1 MAKRFSVV
9 ILIIPLM
16 VCICQKNESW
26 RYSKEQFKL
35 GPVVPKTDLRNM
47 LRSYIVKRSCAEL
60 EASAEKRINAFRTG
74 QWEAWRDT
82 VRKRVAAQMGE
93 LPVGK
98 NGCGLNIR
106 SVSHLNFPH
115 CDIEN
120 VLIESLKGWDV
131 NASVF
136 LPKKDKYPPPWR
148 AIVVPVGHSSKTRK
162 NYQIPA
168 QVFAS
173 LGYAAVIFDPP
184 GMAGEKQGGNDH
196 FIDGVRCYLTGYSS
210 NRYFI
215 MDALRCIDY
224 LETRSDIDM
233 SNGIGMTGVSGGGT
247 TTMFATLLDDR
258 INAAG
263 PACCALP
270 AAYHPVLDAYAPCV
284 ESMAPD
290 RYADGLDNVDLLCAA
305 TTTPLLFMFGEKDEV
320 FKAEWSYVIADD
332 IRQAYQQSGHT
343 DKYHFYADP
352 GGHAYTVEMALRF
365 TAWMDKWIA
374 KEPARNLDN
383 LTADD
388 FQALE
393 PEQLFCYPRL
403 DGNMYSL
410 NKAIAQRLK
419 LQRDKNPSVVDIKQV
434 LNIKEP
440 VKAPAV
446 QRNELTQIWV
456 HYLEEISLYPEQGIE
471 LPATFMYPVD
481 DSVKAGAILFFDDR
495 GRWKELRKQGYLA
508 EACDFLKRG
517 QVVSSVLTVDLRGWG
532 DTTPTDM
539 PYDVAS
545 WADRERWI
553 SYVSAAMGDHVLAM
567 RIRDALAAFAYLK
580 NCPEI
585 DPSKIIVGG
594 YGLGA
599 VVAIHVAALS
609 PGVAGL
615 LTVNALGSFESLA
628 TSEIYLWSLE
638 AFLPFVLQQ
647 YDLPELM
654 NTVDCPILM
663 INVRGALK
671 EVLDKD
677 DVKDLYKVA
686 IRHNEQLEVVT
697 TDDVTNTFID
707 FAKSITLSINI
718 P

>member
-1 MAKRFSVV
+1 MVKKFSFL
-9 ILIIPLM
+9 ILIIPFM

-35 GPVVPKTDLRNM
+35 GPVIPKTDLRNM

-60 EASAEKRINAFRTG
+60 EASAEKRINAFRAG

-82 VRKRVAAQMGE
+82 VRRRVAAQMGE
-93 LPVGK
+93 LPVGEQ
-98 NGCGLNIR
+98 GCDLNIR
-106 SVSHLNFPH
+106 SVSQLHPPH

-120 VLIESLKGWDV
+120 VLFESLKGWDV

-136 LPKKDKYPPPWR
+136 LPKKDKYPPPWK
-148 AIVVPVGHSSKTRK
+148 AIVVPVGHSSKTRH

-173 LGYAAVIFDPP
+173 LGYVAVIFDPP

-196 FIDGVRCYLTGYSS
+196 FKDGVRGYLTGYSS

-224 LETRSDIDM
+224 LATRDDVDM
-233 SNGIGMTGVSGGGT
+233 SNGVGMTGVSGGGT

-258 INAAG
+258 IRAAG

-270 AAYHPVLDAYAPCV
+270 AAYHPVLDAYAPCA
-284 ESMAPD
+284 ESMAPN
-290 RYADGLDNVDLLCAA
+290 RYFDGLDNVDLLCAA
-305 TTTPLLFMFGEKDEV
+305 TPTPQLFMFGEKDEV

-332 IRQAYQQSGHT
+332 IRQAYQHSGHT

-365 TAWMDKWIA
+365 TVWMDKWIA
-374 KEPARNLDN
+374 ENSERQLPK
-383 LTADD
+383 LTSDD
-388 FQALE
+388 FKLLE

-403 DGNMYSL
+403 DGNMYSM
-410 NKAIAQRLK
+410 NKALAQKLN
-419 LQRDKNPSVVDIKQV
+419 LQRAGIPETDKIKQV

-456 HYLEEISLYPEQGIE
+456 HNLEEISLYPEPGIE
-471 LPATFMYPVD
+471 LPATFMFPVD

-517 QVVSSVLTVDLRGWG
+517 QEVSSVLTVDLRGWG
-532 DTTPTDM
+532 DTTPADM

-567 RIRDALAAFAYLK
+567 RIRDALAAFEYLK
-580 NCPEI
+580 TRPEI
-585 DPSKIIVGG
+585 DPTKIIVGG
-594 YGLGA
+594 HGLGA
-599 VVAIHVAALS
+599 VVAMHLAALKS
-609 PGVAGL
+609 EVAGL
-615 LTVNALGSFESLA
+615 LTVDGLCSFESLSVA
-628 TSEIYLWSLE
+628 EENSWSLE
-638 AFLPFVLQQ
+638 AFLPFVLQY

-654 NTVDCPILM
+654 STIKCPTLM
-663 INVRGALK
+663 INVRGPLN

-697 TDDVTNTFID
+697 TDDVTSTFID
-707 FAKSITLSINI
+707 FAKSITLSIDI